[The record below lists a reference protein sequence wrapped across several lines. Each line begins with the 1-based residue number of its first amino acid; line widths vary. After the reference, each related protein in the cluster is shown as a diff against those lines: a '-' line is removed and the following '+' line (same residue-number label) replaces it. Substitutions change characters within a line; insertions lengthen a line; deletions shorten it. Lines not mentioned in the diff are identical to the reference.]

1 MRMRSRN
8 MCDLRP
14 RTCRNGEVVT
24 VCSLFQEMRP
34 RRSQSVAEVGAGGPK
49 HLAENFMNCL
59 G

>member
-1 MRMRSRN
+1 MRSRN

-24 VCSLFQEMRP
+24 VCSLFQEMRS

-49 HLAENFMNCL
+49 HLAEKFMNCL